1 MVPTI
6 SDEAD
11 QIFQDLQTIMVRK
24 HQDYGPRNISDAYGG
39 PMNGLLVRIG
49 DKYARIK
56 HLMADKERTAN
67 FESLEDSFLD
77 LANYCV
83 IAILVMRGKWE
94 E

>member
-1 MVPTI
+1 MNNI
-6 SDEAD
+6 EAKR
-11 QIFQDLQTIMVRK
+11 IFQHLEAVMIQK
-24 HQDYGPRNISDAYGG
+24 HQDYGPRNISDAFGG

-56 HLMADKERTAN
+56 HLTKAKEGQAN